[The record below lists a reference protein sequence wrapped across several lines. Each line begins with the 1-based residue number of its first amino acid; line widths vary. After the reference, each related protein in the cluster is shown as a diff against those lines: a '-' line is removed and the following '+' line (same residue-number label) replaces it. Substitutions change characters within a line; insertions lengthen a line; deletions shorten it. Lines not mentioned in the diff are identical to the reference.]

1 MFFCCDLGLPTQKD
15 HKNLAVKCTLRYVPH
30 HHQQHHTNSR
40 QPKDK
45 ANMAQ
50 DFLKPIHQLVLVGDS
65 DIAFWPEDLLPLVA
79 PDLQAH
85 MEEPLVSGHPGASL
99 GDVLPKLKKTLKQ
112 AKQDSWVAQAF
123 KLEKLKRAKLDVE
136 EKLEGLKEA
145 DDFHY
150 ELVFNVPP
158 LMAKKHQLSTIESN
172 LKSKK
177 EKKQLVS
184 PPNDPFCMTLFVVFC
199 AGENDI
205 GEGLSLDKSVH
216 SLWQLL
222 DVVFDDKYRFKSER
236 TGRTK
241 VVLIFL
247 GPKFEPWLDDDPS
260 SKQDYVNMSRAFE
273 RRIKE
278 HQKELDNSE
287 SEDKVHFVDC
297 LTMFCGESAKVP
309 GARIGGRARAEVE
322 YFAADRLHLS
332 RSGYQVWKE
341 KVEAIMRDESGN

>member
-1 MFFCCDLGLPTQKD
+1 
-15 HKNLAVKCTLRYVPH
+15 
-30 HHQQHHTNSR
+30 
-40 QPKDK
+40 
-45 ANMAQ
+45 MAQ
-50 DFLKPIHQLVLVGDS
+50 DFSKPIHQLVLVGDS
-65 DIAFWPEDLLPLVA
+65 DIAFWPEDLLPSVA
-79 PDLQAH
+79 PDLKAR
-85 MEEPLVSGHPGASL
+85 MDETLVSGHPGASL

-112 AKQDSWVAQAF
+112 AKEKSYVVQAF
-123 KLEKLKRAKLDVE
+123 KIQELNWAKLDVE

-145 DDFHY
+145 DDFHH
-150 ELVFNVPP
+150 ELVFNVPT
-158 LMAKKHQLSTIESN
+158 LMAKKHQLSTIKSN
-172 LKSKK
+172 LDRKR
-177 EKKQLVS
+177 EKKKQWS

-222 DVVFDDKYRFKSER
+222 DVVFDDQYRFQSQD
-236 TGRTK
+236 TGKTK
-241 VVLIFL
+241 MALIFL

-297 LTMFCGESAKVP
+297 LTMFCGESAKMP
-309 GARIGGRARAEVE
+309 GARIGGRARAEEE